1 MLQIEINSGDLEFTK
16 GSNEI
21 LEDAILELARTEPRK
36 VEEKLEEGGHIM
48 QHIEQRL
55 N

>member
-1 MLQIEINSGDLEFTK
+1 MLQIEINAGDLELTK

-21 LEDAILELARTEPRK
+21 LEDVILELAKTEPRK
-36 VEEKLEEGGHIM
+36 IEEKLKEGGHILSK
-48 QHIEQRL
+48 IEQRL